1 MILKIFFFSFCIT
14 NLLSV
19 SLLYHIF
26 KAETSKNFVHFSNIF
41 AYIKVRGDIVAYK
54 EIVTKA
60 VIGKGKKY
68 FQNNYT
74 ITTENEPTTVL
85 GCWVI
90 NHKFKGYKSGDKI
103 GVDGSYDVNIWYS
116 YEGDSKTT
124 VVSKKVDYNDTFN
137 VKIKESAD
145 LSGDTDIIVRTLKQP
160 NCVKVNID
168 ENGNINFDIEKELGV
183 EIVGETKMKIAIEED
198 EEPWDE
204 LIDDVDDSVL
214 SEIDESVNPDYIEN
228 SNPEN

>member
-1 MILKIFFFSFCIT
+1 M
-14 NLLSV
+14 
-19 SLLYHIF
+19 
-26 KAETSKNFVHFSNIF
+26 
-41 AYIKVRGDIVAYK
+41 AYK

-68 FQNNYT
+68 FKNNYT
-74 ITTENEPTTVL
+74 ITTETTPTTVL

-124 VVSKKVDYNDTFN
+124 VVNKKIEYNDLFN
-137 VKIKESAD
+137 LKVKDNSD
-145 LSGDTDIIVRTLKQP
+145 LSDDTDIIVRTLSQP

-168 ENGNINFDIEKELGV
+168 DNNNINFDIEKEMGV
-183 EIVGETKMKIAIEED
+183 EIVGEKKIKIAIEED
-198 EEPWDE
+198 EEPWDLIE
-204 LIDDVDDSVL
+204 DKIDDDVL
-214 SEIDESVNPDYIEN
+214 NEIETEVNEEYIKEDK
-228 SNPEN
+228 